1 MCGTIKKYDPEGKMN
16 EREYCQQLADV
27 RCFLLDMDGTFY
39 LGERLIE
46 GSLDF
51 LAALERTGRDAW
63 FLTNNSSKSAAAY
76 MEKLRRMGVPERFC
90 QQVMTSGH
98 ASAHYILERFPA
110 GKGWLLGNPVL
121 REELTQMGLVFTEE
135 DPDYVLV
142 AFDTTL
148 DYRKMCRVCDL
159 IRAGKPYIA
168 THPDFNCPTE
178 TGFIPDMGAIM
189 AFIEASTGRK
199 ADVIIGKPHAGIVR
213 EALMRTGLKPGE
225 MAMVGDRLYT
235 DVATGVNHGMKGILV
250 LSGEATMADVAQGDV
265 KPDMIFDRLADMIP
279 YL

>member
-1 MCGTIKKYDPEGKMN
+1 MSAFI
-16 EREYCQQLADV
+16 RESLSRI

-39 LGERLIE
+39 LGDQLID
-46 GSLDF
+46 GSMDF
-51 LAALERTGRDAW
+51 LEALRRTGRDAW
-63 FLTNNSSKSAAAY
+63 FLTNNSSKSASAY
-76 MEKLRRMGVPERFC
+76 VEKLTRMGVPEPFRS
-90 QQVMTSGH
+90 QVMTSGH
-98 ASAHYILERFPA
+98 AAARYIREQFPR
-110 GKGWLLGNPVL
+110 GRGYLLGNDVL
-121 REELTQMGLVFTEE
+121 RTELTGMALEFTED

-148 DYRKMCRVCDL
+148 DYAKMCKVCDF
-159 IRAGKPYIA
+159 IRDGKPYIA

-199 ADVIIGKPHAGIVR
+199 ADVILGKPYGGIVR
-213 EALMRTGLKPGE
+213 EAQMRTGYALSE

-235 DVATGVNHGMKGILV
+235 DVATGVNHGMTGILV
-250 LSGEATMADVAQGDV
+250 LSGEATMDDVAASDV
-265 KPDMIFDRLADMIP
+265 KPDQIFDRLSDMIP

>member
-1 MCGTIKKYDPEGKMN
+1 MTEASI
-16 EREYCQQLADV
+16 RQQLAGV
-27 RCFLLDMDGTFY
+27 RCFLLDMDGTLY
-39 LGERLIE
+39 LGNRLIE
-46 GSLDF
+46 GSLEF
-51 LAALERTGRDAW
+51 LDALERTGRDAW
-63 FLTNNSSKSAAAY
+63 FLTNNSSRSAKAY
-76 MEKLRRMGVPERFC
+76 VKKLSAMGVKPRFAN
-90 QQVMTSGH
+90 QVMTSGH
-98 ASAHYILERFPA
+98 AAAHYILEKWPESR
-110 GKGWLLGNPVL
+110 GYLLGNEL
-121 REELTQMGLVFTEE
+121 LEEELTAMGLRFTQD

-148 DYRKMCRVCDL
+148 DYAKMCRVCDL

-199 ADVIIGKPHAGIVR
+199 ADIIIGKPYGGIVR
-213 EALMRTGLKPGE
+213 EALMRTGRTLQE

-250 LSGEATMADVAQGDV
+250 LSGEATMADVGISEV
-265 KPDMIFDRLADMIP
+265 KPDLIFDRLGDMIP

>member
-1 MCGTIKKYDPEGKMN
+1 MTENEIRGKLS
-16 EREYCQQLADV
+16 RV

-39 LGERLIE
+39 LGDRLID

-51 LAALERTGRDAW
+51 LAALERTGRTAR
-63 FLTNNSSKSAAAY
+63 FLTNNSSKSASVYAKKL
-76 MEKLRRMGVPERFC
+76 EKMGVDGNYRD
-90 QQVMTSGH
+90 VMSSGH
-98 ASAHYILERFPA
+98 AAARYCLAHFP
-110 GKGWLLGNPVL
+110 GKKGYLLGNPML
-121 REELTQMGLVFTEE
+121 TEELLSLGLELTQD

-148 DYRKMCRVCDL
+148 DYAKMCKVCDY
-159 IRAGKPYIA
+159 IREGKPYIA

-199 ADVIIGKPHAGIVR
+199 ADVIVGKPHRGIVD
-213 EALMRTGLKPGE
+213 EALARTGFALDE

-235 DVATGVNHGMKGILV
+235 DVATGVNHGMMGILV
-250 LSGEATMADVAQGDV
+250 LSGEATMKDVEESDV
-265 KPDMIFDRLADMIP
+265 KPDLIFGKLADMIP

>member
-1 MCGTIKKYDPEGKMN
+1 MSETYIRKRLSGI
-16 EREYCQQLADV
+16 

-39 LGERLIE
+39 LGDRLIE

-51 LAALERTGRDAW
+51 LEALRRTGRDAW
-63 FLTNNSSKSAAAY
+63 FLTNNSSKSASAY
-76 MEKLRRMGVPERFC
+76 VKKLSAMSVPEPFRS
-90 QQVMTSGH
+90 QVMTSGH
-98 ASAHYILERFPA
+98 AAAHYLLERFPA
-110 GKGWLLGNPVL
+110 GKGYLLGNDVL
-121 REELTQMGLVFTEE
+121 RAEMESLGLVFTEE

-148 DYRKMCRVCDL
+148 DYQKMCKVCDF
-159 IRAGKPYIA
+159 IRYGKPYIA

-199 ADVIIGKPHAGIVR
+199 ADIILGKPYGGIVR
-213 EALMRTGLKPGE
+213 EAQMRTGYALEE

-235 DVATGVNHGMKGILV
+235 DVATGVNHGMTGILV
-250 LSGEATMADVAQGDV
+250 LSGEATVKDVAESDV
-265 KPDMIFDRLADMIP
+265 KPHLIFDKLADMIP

>member
-1 MCGTIKKYDPEGKMN
+1 MSNLDY
-16 EREYCQQLADV
+16 RQQLADV

-39 LGERLIE
+39 LGDKLID

-63 FLTNNSSKSAAAY
+63 FLTNNSSKSAAVY
-76 MEKLRRMGVPERFC
+76 TEKLRKMGVPEKFC
-90 QQVMTSGH
+90 RQVMSSGH
-98 ASAHYILERFPA
+98 ATVRYIRERFPE
-110 GKGWLLGNPVL
+110 GRGYLLGNPAL
-121 REELTQMGLVFTEE
+121 TEEMTGMGLRFADDDDV
-135 DPDYVLV
+135 DYVIV

-148 DYRKMCRVCDL
+148 DYAKMCRVCDL
-159 IRAGKPYIA
+159 IRWGKPYIA

-178 TGFIPDMGAIM
+178 TGFVPDMGAIM
-189 AFIEASTGRK
+189 AFIEVSTGRK
-199 ADVIIGKPHAGIVR
+199 ADVVIGKPHYGIVR
-213 EALMRTGLKPGE
+213 EALERTGRPLGE

-250 LSGEATMADVAQGDV
+250 LSGEATMEDVAASDV
-265 KPDMIFDRLADMIP
+265 TPHMIFDKLADMIP

>member
-1 MCGTIKKYDPEGKMN
+1 MAATHDEI
-16 EREYCQQLADV
+16 RRRLADV

-39 LGERLIE
+39 LGDRLID

-51 LAALERTGRDAW
+51 LDALEQTGRTAR
-63 FLTNNSSKSAAAY
+63 FLTNNSSKSAAVYA
-76 MEKLRRMGVPERFC
+76 EKLRRMGVKEAYRD
-90 QQVMTSGH
+90 VISSGH
-98 ASAHYILERFPA
+98 AAAHYCQRTFPG
-110 GKGWLLGNPVL
+110 GKGWLLGNPAL
-121 REELTQMGLVFTEE
+121 TEELTGMGLQLTDD

-148 DYRKMCRVCDL
+148 DYAKMCRVCDL

-189 AFIEASTGRK
+189 AFIHASTGRW
-199 ADVIIGKPHAGIVR
+199 ADVVLGKPNKGIVE
-213 EALMRTGLKPGE
+213 EALLRTGYGLQD

-235 DVATGVNHGMKGILV
+235 DVATGVNHGMPGILV
-250 LSGEATMADVAQGDV
+250 LSGEASMADVETSEV
-265 KPDMIFDRLADMIP
+265 KPDLIFDRLSDMIP

>member
-1 MCGTIKKYDPEGKMN
+1 
-16 EREYCQQLADV
+16 V

-39 LGERLIE
+39 LGDRLID

-63 FLTNNSSKSAAAY
+63 FLTNNSSKSAAVY
-76 MEKLRRMGVPERFC
+76 TRKLRGMGVPERFC

-98 ASAHYILERFPA
+98 AAARYIQEKFPE
-110 GKGWLLGNPVL
+110 GRGYLLGNEML
-121 REELTQMGLVFTEE
+121 REELTGMGLAFDDAYDV
-135 DPDYVLV
+135 DYVLA

-178 TGFIPDMGAIM
+178 TGYIPDMGAIM
-189 AFIEASTGRK
+189 AFIEASTGRR
-199 ADVIIGKPHAGIVR
+199 ADVILGKPHVGIVR
-213 EALMRTGLKPGE
+213 EAISRTGRPLTD

-235 DVATGVNHGMKGILV
+235 DVATGVNHGMTGILV
-250 LSGEATMADVAQGDV
+250 LSGEATMKDVEEADV
-265 KPDMIFDRLADMIP
+265 KPHLIFDKLADMIP

>member
-1 MCGTIKKYDPEGKMN
+1 MTEN
-16 EREYCQQLADV
+16 EIREKLSRV

-39 LGERLIE
+39 LGDRLID

-51 LAALERTGRDAW
+51 LAALERTGRTAR
-63 FLTNNSSKSAAAY
+63 FLTNNSSKSASVYAKKL
-76 MEKLRRMGVPERFC
+76 EKMGVDGNYRD
-90 QQVMTSGH
+90 VMSSGH
-98 ASAHYILERFPA
+98 AAARYCLAHFP
-110 GKGWLLGNPVL
+110 GKKGYLLGNPML
-121 REELTQMGLVFTEE
+121 TEELLSLGLELTQD

-148 DYRKMCRVCDL
+148 DYAKMCKVCDY
-159 IRAGKPYIA
+159 IRDGKPYIA

-199 ADVIIGKPHAGIVR
+199 ADVIVGKPHRGIVD
-213 EALMRTGLKPGE
+213 EALARTGFALDE

-235 DVATGVNHGMKGILV
+235 DVATGVNHGMMGILV
-250 LSGEATMADVAQGDV
+250 LSGEATMKDVEESDV
-265 KPDMIFDRLADMIP
+265 KPDLIFGKLADMIP

>member
-1 MCGTIKKYDPEGKMN
+1 MTEHEI
-16 EREYCQQLADV
+16 RARLAQV

-51 LAALERTGRDAW
+51 LACVARTGREAY
-63 FLTNNSSKSAAAY
+63 FLTNNSSKSAAVY
-76 MEKLRRMGVPERFC
+76 TDKLRRLGVPERFC
-90 QQVMTSGH
+90 TQVITSGH
-98 ASAHYILERFPA
+98 AAAQYCLSAYPGGR
-110 GKGWLLGNPVL
+110 GYLLGNDML
-121 REELTQMGLVFTEE
+121 RQELTDMGLVFTE
-135 DPDYVLV
+135 DDADYVLV

-148 DYRKMCRVCDL
+148 DYAKMCRVCDL

-178 TGFIPDMGAIM
+178 TGYIPDVGAIM

-199 ADVIIGKPHAGIVR
+199 ADVILGKPHAGIVH
-213 EALMRTGLKPGE
+213 EAKRRTGFALQD

-235 DVATGVNHGMKGILV
+235 DVATGVHHGMMGILV
-250 LSGEATMADVAQGDV
+250 LSGEATMDDV
-265 KPDMIFDRLADMIP
+265 KTSDIQPDMIFGRLSDMIP

>member
-1 MCGTIKKYDPEGKMN
+1 MTQSTIR
-16 EREYCQQLADV
+16 ERLSAI

-39 LGERLIE
+39 LGDKLID

-51 LAALERTGRDAW
+51 LEALRRTGRDAW
-63 FLTNNSSKSAAAY
+63 FLTNNSSKSASAY
-76 MEKLRRMGVPERFC
+76 VEKLTRMGVPEPFRS
-90 QQVMTSGH
+90 QVMTSGH
-98 ASAHYILERFPA
+98 AAAHYLLERFPE
-110 GKGWLLGNPVL
+110 GRGYLLGNEVL
-121 REELTQMGLVFTEE
+121 RAEMTAMGLEFTEDE
-135 DPDYVLV
+135 PDYVLV

-148 DYRKMCRVCDL
+148 DYAKMCKVCDF

-199 ADVIIGKPHAGIVR
+199 ADIILGKPYGGIVR
-213 EALMRTGLKPGE
+213 EAQMRTGNALSE

-235 DVATGVNHGMKGILV
+235 DVATGVNHGMTGILV
-250 LSGEATMADVAQGDV
+250 LSGEATMSDVAASDV
-265 KPDMIFDRLADMIP
+265 QPHLIFGKLADMIP
-279 YL
+279 HL

>member
-1 MCGTIKKYDPEGKMN
+1 MMTPQET
-16 EREYCQQLADV
+16 RSRLAQI

-39 LGERLIE
+39 LGDRLID

-51 LAALERTGRDAW
+51 LEALRRTGRDAW

-76 MEKLRRMGVPERFC
+76 VEKLTRMGVPEPFRS
-90 QQVMTSGH
+90 QVMTSGH
-98 ASAHYILERFPA
+98 AAAHYLLERFPG
-110 GKGWLLGNPVL
+110 GKGYLLGNPVL
-121 REELTQMGLVFTEE
+121 RAELAEMGLVFTEE

-148 DYRKMCRVCDL
+148 DYAKMCKVCDF

-199 ADVIIGKPHAGIVR
+199 ADVILGKPYGGIVR
-213 EALMRTGLKPGE
+213 EAVSRTGYGLEE

-235 DVATGVNHGMKGILV
+235 DVATGVNHGMTGILV
-250 LSGEATMADVAQGDV
+250 LSGEATMQDVAESDV
-265 KPDMIFDRLADMIP
+265 QPHLIFDRLADMIP

>member
-1 MCGTIKKYDPEGKMN
+1 MTPTPEQIRQK
-16 EREYCQQLADV
+16 LAAV
-27 RCFLLDMDGTFY
+27 KCFLLDMDGTFY
-39 LGERLIE
+39 LGDRLID

-51 LAALERTGRDAW
+51 LAALERTGRTAR
-63 FLTNNSSKSAAAY
+63 FLTNNSSKSAAVY
-76 MEKLRRMGVPERFC
+76 ERKLAHMGVDARYRD
-90 QQVMTSGH
+90 VITSGH
-98 ASAHYILERFPA
+98 AAAHYCLEHFP
-110 GKGWLLGNPVL
+110 GKRCYLLGNPML
-121 REELTQMGLVFTEE
+121 REELLSMGMTLTEE
-135 DPDYVLV
+135 DADYVLV

-148 DYRKMCRVCDL
+148 DYAKMCRVCDY

-199 ADVIIGKPHAGIVR
+199 ADVILGKPHRGIVE
-213 EALMRTGLKPGE
+213 EALRRTGFALGE

-235 DVATGVNHGMKGILV
+235 DVATGVNHGMTGILV
-250 LSGEATMADVAQGDV
+250 LSGEATMDDVAVSGV
-265 KPDMIFDRLADMIP
+265 KPDLIFGRLSDMID

>member
-1 MCGTIKKYDPEGKMN
+1 MDPTFIR
-16 EREYCQQLADV
+16 ERLSWI

-39 LGERLIE
+39 LGDRLID

-51 LAALERTGRDAW
+51 LEALRRTGRDAW
-63 FLTNNSSKSAAAY
+63 FLTNNSSKSASAY
-76 MEKLRRMGVPERFC
+76 VEKLTRMGVPEPFRS
-90 QQVMTSGH
+90 QVMTSGH
-98 ASAHYILERFPA
+98 AAAHYILERFPQ
-110 GKGWLLGNPVL
+110 GRGYLLGNDIL
-121 REELTQMGLVFTEE
+121 RAELAGMGLVFTEDE
-135 DPDYVLV
+135 PDYVLV

-148 DYRKMCRVCDL
+148 DYAKMCKVCDF

-189 AFIEASTGRK
+189 AFIEASTGRR
-199 ADVIIGKPHAGIVR
+199 ADIILGKPYGGIVR
-213 EALMRTGLKPGE
+213 EASLRTGYRLEE

-235 DVATGVNHGMKGILV
+235 DVATGVNHGMTGILV
-250 LSGEATMADVAQGDV
+250 LSGEATMEDVAASDV
-265 KPDMIFDRLADMIP
+265 KPDMIFPRLSEMIP

>member
-1 MCGTIKKYDPEGKMN
+1 MTEN
-16 EREYCQQLADV
+16 EIREKLARV

-51 LAALERTGRDAW
+51 LAALERTGRTAR
-63 FLTNNSSKSAAAY
+63 FLTNNSSKSASVYA
-76 MEKLRRMGVPERFC
+76 EKLKKMGVPEKYRD
-90 QQVMTSGH
+90 VMSSGH
-98 ASAHYILERFPA
+98 AAARYCLTHFP
-110 GKGWLLGNPVL
+110 GKKGYLLGNPML
-121 REELTQMGLVFTEE
+121 TEELCAMGLELTQD

-148 DYRKMCRVCDL
+148 DYAKMCKVCDF

-199 ADVIIGKPHAGIVR
+199 ADVIVGKPHRGIVD
-213 EALMRTGLKPGE
+213 EALARTGFELGE

-235 DVATGVNHGMKGILV
+235 DVATGVNHGMTGILV
-250 LSGEATMADVAQGDV
+250 LSGEATMEDAAASDV
-265 KPDMIFDRLADMIP
+265 KPDLIFGKLADMIP